1 MMSAASTA
9 PSADGGVAAGPGGD
23 PAVGG
28 VTRAE
33 GTAGTAGGAPRRRKH
48 RDDTRL
54 ALLFI
59 LPASIGLLVFLVWP
73 LLTGL
78 YYSLTEYSILT
89 PPKWVGLENYA
100 NMLSDP
106 VFWQSLR
113 VTVLYV
119 VINIGVQT
127 VLALLIAVLMQRLTQ
142 NTWLRSLVLTPYLVS
157 NVVAAIVFLWL
168 LDSQL
173 GIVNLILQGIGFD
186 PIAFWANEKWVIP
199 TIALVN
205 VWRHMGYTALL
216 LFAGLQSIP
225 EQLYE
230 AARTEGAGEWQLFRR
245 ITLPLLR
252 PILAL
257 VLIMS
262 IIGSFQVFDTVSVT
276 TQGGPSDAS
285 KVLQM
290 YIYENAFGQYQF
302 GYASAL
308 SVALLVIL
316 MVITFAQYFLTRAGQ
331 SDLD

>member
-1 MMSAASTA
+1 MSTA
-9 PSADGGVAAGPGGD
+9 TTSTRSAP
-23 PAVGG
+23 
-28 VTRAE
+28 TR
-33 GTAGTAGGAPRRRKH
+33 RRRK
-48 RDDTRL
+48 DDTKL

-59 LPASIGLLVFLVWP
+59 APASVGLLVFLVWP

-78 YYSLTEYSILT
+78 YYSFTEYTTLT
-89 PPKWVGLENYA
+89 PPEWVGLENYA
-100 NMLSDP
+100 RLFQDP
-106 VFWQSLR
+106 VFWKSLR

-127 VLALLIAVLMQRLTQ
+127 IVALVIAVLMQRLTQ
-142 NTWLRSLVLTPYLVS
+142 STVLRSLVLAPYLVS
-157 NVVAAIVFLWL
+157 NVVAAIVFLWI
-168 LDSQL
+168 LDTQL
-173 GIVNLILQGIGFD
+173 GIFNIFLRWIGFD
-186 PIAFWANEKWVIP
+186 PIAFWASETWVIP

-225 EQLYE
+225 SFLYE
-230 AARTEGAGEWQLFRR
+230 AARTEGAGEITMFRR

-257 VLIMS
+257 VLIMT

-276 TQGGPSDAS
+276 TQGGPADAS

-290 YIYENAFGQYQF
+290 YIYENAFAQYEF

-316 MVITFAQYFLTRAGQ
+316 MVITFAQYWMSRAGQ

>member
-1 MMSAASTA
+1 MSTA
-9 PSADGGVAAGPGGD
+9 TTSTRSAP
-23 PAVGG
+23 
-28 VTRAE
+28 TR
-33 GTAGTAGGAPRRRKH
+33 RRRK
-48 RDDTRL
+48 DDTKL

-59 LPASIGLLVFLVWP
+59 APASVGLLVFLVWP

-78 YYSLTEYSILT
+78 YYSFTEYTTLT
-89 PPKWVGLENYA
+89 PPTWVGLENYRRLLA
-100 NMLSDP
+100 DP
-106 VFWQSLR
+106 VFWNSLK

-119 VINIGVQT
+119 LINIGVQT
-127 VLALLIAVLMQRLTQ
+127 VVALVIAVLMQRLTQ
-142 NTWLRSLVLTPYLVS
+142 STVLRSLVLAPYLVS
-157 NVVAAIVFLWL
+157 NVVAAIVFLWI

-173 GIVNLILQGIGFD
+173 GIFNIFLQWIGFD
-186 PIAFWANEKWVIP
+186 PISFWASETWVIP
-199 TIALVN
+199 TVALVN

-225 EQLYE
+225 TFLYE
-230 AARTEGAGEWQLFRR
+230 AARTEGAGEIAMFRR

-257 VLIMS
+257 VLIMT
-262 IIGSFQVFDTVSVT
+262 IIGSFQVFDTISVT
-276 TQGGPSDAS
+276 TQGGPADAS

-290 YIYENAFGQYQF
+290 YIYENAFAQYEF

-316 MVITFAQYFLTRAGQ
+316 MVITFAQYWMSRAGQ

>member
-1 MMSAASTA
+1 MSTA
-9 PSADGGVAAGPGGD
+9 TTSTRSAP
-23 PAVGG
+23 
-28 VTRAE
+28 TR
-33 GTAGTAGGAPRRRKH
+33 RRRK
-48 RDDTRL
+48 DDTKL

-59 LPASIGLLVFLVWP
+59 APASVGLLVFLVWP

-78 YYSLTEYSILT
+78 YYSFTEYTTLT
-89 PPKWVGLENYA
+89 PPTWIGLENYRRLLA
-100 NMLSDP
+100 DP
-106 VFWQSLR
+106 VFWNSLK

-127 VLALLIAVLMQRLTQ
+127 VVALVIAVLMQRLTQ
-142 NTWLRSLVLTPYLVS
+142 STVLRSLVLAPYLVS
-157 NVVAAIVFLWL
+157 NVVAAIVFLWI
-168 LDSQL
+168 LDTQL
-173 GIVNLILQGIGFD
+173 GIFNIFLQWIGFD
-186 PIAFWANEKWVIP
+186 PIAFWASETWVIP
-199 TIALVN
+199 TVALVN

-225 EQLYE
+225 AHLYE
-230 AARTEGAGEWQLFRR
+230 AARTEGAGEIAMFRR

-257 VLIMS
+257 VLIMT
-262 IIGSFQVFDTVSVT
+262 IIGSFQVFDTISVT
-276 TQGGPSDAS
+276 TQGGPADAS

-290 YIYENAFGQYQF
+290 YIYENAFAQYEF

-316 MVITFAQYFLTRAGQ
+316 MVITFAQYWMSRAGQ

>member
-1 MMSAASTA
+1 MSTA
-9 PSADGGVAAGPGGD
+9 TTSTRSAP
-23 PAVGG
+23 
-28 VTRAE
+28 TR
-33 GTAGTAGGAPRRRKH
+33 RRRK
-48 RDDTRL
+48 DDTKL

-59 LPASIGLLVFLVWP
+59 APASVGLLVFLVWP

-78 YYSLTEYSILT
+78 YYSFTQYTTLT
-89 PPKWVGLENYA
+89 PPEWIGLENYTR
-100 NMLSDP
+100 LFQDP
-106 VFWQSLR
+106 VFWTSLK

-127 VLALLIAVLMQRLTQ
+127 VVALVIAVLMQRLTQ
-142 NTWLRSLVLTPYLVS
+142 STVLRSLVLAPYLVS
-157 NVVAAIVFLWL
+157 NVVAAIVFLWI
-168 LDSQL
+168 LDTQL
-173 GIVNLILQGIGFD
+173 GIFNILLQWIGFD
-186 PIAFWANEKWVIP
+186 PIAFWASETWVIP
-199 TIALVN
+199 TVALVN

-225 EQLYE
+225 GHLYE
-230 AARTEGAGEWQLFRR
+230 AARTEGAGEITMFRR

-257 VLIMS
+257 VLIMT
-262 IIGSFQVFDTVSVT
+262 IIGSFQVFDTISVT
-276 TQGGPSDAS
+276 TQGGPADAS

-290 YIYENAFGQYQF
+290 YIYENAFAQYEF

-316 MVITFAQYFLTRAGQ
+316 MVITFAQYWMSRAGQ

>member
-1 MMSAASTA
+1 M
-9 PSADGGVAAGPGGD
+9 
-23 PAVGG
+23 
-28 VTRAE
+28 
-33 GTAGTAGGAPRRRKH
+33 
-48 RDDTRL
+48 
-54 ALLFI
+54 
-59 LPASIGLLVFLVWP
+59 FLVWP
-73 LLTGL
+73 LITGL
-78 YYSLTEYSILT
+78 YYSFTEYAILT
-89 PPKWVGLENYA
+89 PAQWVGLENYRT
-100 NMLSDP
+100 MLTDP
-106 VFWQSLR
+106 VFWKSLR

-119 VINIGVQT
+119 LINIGVQT
-127 VLALLIAVLMQRLTQ
+127 VVALLIAVLMQRLTQ
-142 NTWLRSLVLTPYLVS
+142 STWLRSIVLAPYLVS
-157 NVVAAIVFLWL
+157 NVVAAIVFLWM

-173 GIVNLILQGIGFD
+173 GIVNIALQAIGFD
-186 PIAFWANEKWVIP
+186 PVSFWASETWVIP
-199 TIALVN
+199 TVALVN

-262 IIGSFQVFDTVSVT
+262 IIGSFQVFDTISVT

-290 YIYENAFGQYQF
+290 YIYENAFAQYQF

-316 MVITFAQYFLTRAGQ
+316 VIITFAQYFLSRAGE

>member
-1 MMSAASTA
+1 MSTTA
-9 PSADGGVAAGPGGD
+9 PPRPATAAP
-23 PAVGG
+23 
-28 VTRAE
+28 
-33 GTAGTAGGAPRRRKH
+33 PRRRR

-78 YYSLTEYSILT
+78 YYSFTEYAILT
-89 PPKWVGLENYA
+89 PPQWVGLENYRTLLA
-100 NMLSDP
+100 DP
-106 VFWQSLR
+106 VFWTSLR
-113 VTVLYV
+113 VTVVYV
-119 VINIGVQT
+119 LINIGVQT
-127 VLALLIAVLMQRLTQ
+127 VAALLIAVLMQRLTQ
-142 NTWLRSLVLTPYLVS
+142 STWLRSLVLAPYLVS

-173 GIVNLILQGIGFD
+173 GIVNLALQGLGVD
-186 PIAFWANEKWVIP
+186 PISFWANESWVIP

-230 AARTEGAGEWQLFRR
+230 AARTEGAGELAMFRR

-257 VLIMS
+257 VLIMT

-276 TQGGPSDAS
+276 TQGGPADAS

-290 YIYENAFGQYQF
+290 YIYENAFAQYEF

-316 MVITFAQYFLTRAGQ
+316 MVITFAQYWLSRAGQ

>member
-1 MMSAASTA
+1 MLFRSSTA
-9 PSADGGVAAGPGGD
+9 TTSTRSAP
-23 PAVGG
+23 
-28 VTRAE
+28 TR
-33 GTAGTAGGAPRRRKH
+33 RRRK
-48 RDDTRL
+48 DDTKL

-59 LPASIGLLVFLVWP
+59 APASVGLLVFLVWP

-78 YYSLTEYSILT
+78 YYSFTEYTTLT
-89 PPKWVGLENYA
+89 PPTWVGLENYRRLLA
-100 NMLSDP
+100 DP
-106 VFWQSLR
+106 VFWNSLK

-119 VINIGVQT
+119 LINIGVQT
-127 VLALLIAVLMQRLTQ
+127 VVALVIAVLMQRLTQ
-142 NTWLRSLVLTPYLVS
+142 STVLRSLVLAPYLVS
-157 NVVAAIVFLWL
+157 NVVAAIVFLWI
-168 LDSQL
+168 LDTQL
-173 GIVNLILQGIGFD
+173 GIFNILLQWIGFD
-186 PIAFWANEKWVIP
+186 PIAFWASETWVIP
-199 TIALVN
+199 TVALVN

-225 EQLYE
+225 AHLYE
-230 AARTEGAGEWQLFRR
+230 AARTEGAGEIAMFRR

-257 VLIMS
+257 VLIMT

-276 TQGGPSDAS
+276 TQGGPADAS

-308 SVALLVIL
+308 SVALLLIL
-316 MVITFAQYFLTRAGQ
+316 MVITFAQYRMSNAGQ

>member
-1 MMSAASTA
+1 MSTA
-9 PSADGGVAAGPGGD
+9 TTSTRSAP
-23 PAVGG
+23 
-28 VTRAE
+28 TR
-33 GTAGTAGGAPRRRKH
+33 RRRK
-48 RDDTRL
+48 DDTKL

-59 LPASIGLLVFLVWP
+59 APASLGLLVFLVWP

-78 YYSLTEYSILT
+78 YYSFTQYTTLT
-89 PPKWVGLENYA
+89 PPEWVGLDNYVR
-100 NMLSDP
+100 LLQDP
-106 VFWQSLR
+106 VFWTSLK

-127 VLALLIAVLMQRLTQ
+127 IVALVIAVLMQRLTQ
-142 NTWLRSLVLTPYLVS
+142 STVLRSLVLAPYLVS
-157 NVVAAIVFLWL
+157 NVVAAIVFLWI
-168 LDSQL
+168 LDTQL
-173 GIVNLILQGIGFD
+173 GIFNIFLQWIGFD
-186 PIAFWANEKWVIP
+186 PVAFWASETWVIP

-225 EQLYE
+225 SHLYE
-230 AARTEGAGEWQLFRR
+230 AARTEGAGEITMFRR

-257 VLIMS
+257 VLIMT
-262 IIGSFQVFDTVSVT
+262 IIGSFQVFDTISVT
-276 TQGGPSDAS
+276 TQGGPADAS

-290 YIYENAFGQYQF
+290 YIYEKAFAQYEF

-308 SVALLVIL
+308 SVALLIIL
-316 MVITFAQYFLTRAGQ
+316 MVITFAQYWMSRAGQ

>member
-1 MMSAASTA
+1 MSTA
-9 PSADGGVAAGPGGD
+9 TTSTRSAP
-23 PAVGG
+23 
-28 VTRAE
+28 TR
-33 GTAGTAGGAPRRRKH
+33 RRRK
-48 RDDTRL
+48 DDTKL

-59 LPASIGLLVFLVWP
+59 APASLGLLVFLVWP

-78 YYSLTEYSILT
+78 YYSFTQYTTLT
-89 PPKWVGLENYA
+89 PPEWIGLENYTR
-100 NMLSDP
+100 LFQDP
-106 VFWQSLR
+106 VFWTSLK

-127 VLALLIAVLMQRLTQ
+127 VVALVIAVLMQRLTQ
-142 NTWLRSLVLTPYLVS
+142 STVLRSLVLAPYLVS
-157 NVVAAIVFLWL
+157 NVVAAIVFLWI
-168 LDSQL
+168 LDAQL
-173 GIVNLILQGIGFD
+173 GIFNILLQWIGFD
-186 PIAFWANEKWVIP
+186 PISFWASETWVIP
-199 TIALVN
+199 TVALVN

-225 EQLYE
+225 GHLYE
-230 AARTEGAGEWQLFRR
+230 AARTEGAGEITMFRR

-257 VLIMS
+257 VLIMT

-276 TQGGPSDAS
+276 TQGGPADAS

-290 YIYENAFGQYQF
+290 YIYDKAFAQYEF

-316 MVITFAQYFLTRAGQ
+316 MVITFAQYWMTRAGQ

>member
-1 MMSAASTA
+1 MSTA
-9 PSADGGVAAGPGGD
+9 TTSTRSAP
-23 PAVGG
+23 
-28 VTRAE
+28 TR
-33 GTAGTAGGAPRRRKH
+33 RRRK
-48 RDDTRL
+48 DDTKL

-59 LPASIGLLVFLVWP
+59 APASVGLLVFLVWP

-78 YYSLTEYSILT
+78 YYSFTEYTTLT
-89 PPKWVGLENYA
+89 PPTWVGFENYRRLLA
-100 NMLSDP
+100 DP
-106 VFWQSLR
+106 VFWNSLK

-127 VLALLIAVLMQRLTQ
+127 LVALVIAVLMQRLTQ
-142 NTWLRSLVLTPYLVS
+142 STVLRSLVLAPYLVS
-157 NVVAAIVFLWL
+157 NVVAAIVFLWI
-168 LDSQL
+168 LDTQL
-173 GIVNLILQGIGFD
+173 GIFNILLQWIGFD
-186 PIAFWANEKWVIP
+186 PIAFWASETWVIP
-199 TIALVN
+199 TVALVN

-225 EQLYE
+225 AHLYE
-230 AARTEGAGEWQLFRR
+230 AARTEGAGEIAMFRR

-257 VLIMS
+257 VLIMT
-262 IIGSFQVFDTVSVT
+262 IIGSFQVFDTISVT
-276 TQGGPSDAS
+276 TQGGPADAS

-290 YIYENAFGQYQF
+290 YIYENAFARYEF

-316 MVITFAQYFLTRAGQ
+316 MVITFAQYWMSRAGQ